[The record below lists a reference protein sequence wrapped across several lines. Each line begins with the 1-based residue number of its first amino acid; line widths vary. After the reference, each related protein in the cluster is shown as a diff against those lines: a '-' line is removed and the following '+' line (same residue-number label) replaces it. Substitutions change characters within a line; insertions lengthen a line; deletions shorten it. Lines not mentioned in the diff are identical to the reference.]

1 MANARVRGEPQGS
14 LLPGKCYV
22 RGGVGACRPRILHE
36 YSNGPG
42 AAGRAAALCVILKWG
57 MLHFLGGAALG
68 LGLFA
73 VFIYPAGDGI
83 VVAVKTQ

>member
-1 MANARVRGEPQGS
+1 
-14 LLPGKCYV
+14 
-22 RGGVGACRPRILHE
+22 
-36 YSNGPG
+36 
-42 AAGRAAALCVILKWG
+42 